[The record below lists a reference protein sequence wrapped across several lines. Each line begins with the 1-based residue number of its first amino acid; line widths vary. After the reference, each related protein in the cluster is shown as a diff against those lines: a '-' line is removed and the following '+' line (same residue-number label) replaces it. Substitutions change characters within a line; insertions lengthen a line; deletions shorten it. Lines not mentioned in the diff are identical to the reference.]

1 MIAEICIIPKPA
13 RLIDLG
19 GVFVTGPNLSIR
31 TPAGDVAAAVLATR
45 WAAEAGMAIGISLA
59 WSASAPDG
67 TGILLETASDVVP
80 GPEAYRM
87 QITPERI
94 LIQARA
100 PAGWFYG
107 LQSLRQLLHVA
118 MVDAGMGER
127 LSLPCIE
134 VEDAPRFAWRG
145 MMLDVCR
152 HFIPVSDVK
161 KFIDYLAL
169 YKLNRFHW
177 HLTEDQGWR
186 IEIKKYPKLTK
197 IGAWRKESLIG
208 HFKDTPARYD
218 GIPHGGF
225 YTQDDIREV
234 VRYAADRFITV
245 VPEIEMPG
253 HAQAALAAYPEF
265 GVTWEPVE
273 VRTTWGISPIIYNP
287 SEKTIAFLQ
296 DVLEEVLALFPSP
309 FICIGGDEA
318 LKDQWK
324 ASPTVQAQIK
334 ELGLKDEDEL
344 QSWFIR
350 RMETFLNA
358 RGRRLLGW
366 DEILEGGLAP
376 NATVMSWRGVE
387 PGIEAAKLG
396 HDVIMCPRTHCYF
409 DHYQAGPE
417 GEPLAIGGLTTLEK
431 AYGYEPIPEGLPP
444 EHAHLVLG
452 AQANV
457 WTEYMPDF
465 RHVQYMIFPRITALA
480 EAVWSP
486 AGPRDYPEFLSRVR
500 AHEVIYQRFGLRYA
514 PHVFSS
520 ARTIGLSHHPNP
532 LPRERANVN
541 LSGV

>member
-1 MIAEICIIPKPA
+1 MSVEVCIIPKPTRLVRTEGRFLSGPAFHVQPPADDPAAAALAA
-13 RLIDLG
+13 RWVDDLNRATGLQAAVAAPGSISG
-19 GVFVTGPNLSIR
+19 GVQL
-31 TPAGDVAAAVLATR
+31 AAVSGL
-45 WAAEAGMAIGISLA
+45 
-59 WSASAPDG
+59 
-67 TGILLETASDVVP
+67 
-80 GPEAYRM
+80 GPEAYRLRV
-87 QITPERI
+87 TRDRI
-94 LIQARA
+94 LIEASA

-107 LQSLRQLLHVA
+107 WQSVRQLVQVA
-118 MVDAGMGER
+118 AAESTSPMAI
-127 LSLPCIE
+127 PCLEI
-134 VEDAPRFAWRG
+134 EDAPRFTWRG

-161 KFIDYLAL
+161 KFIDHLAL

-186 IEIKKYPKLTK
+186 IEIKKYPRLTE

-208 HFKDTPARYD
+208 HFKDEPARYD

-225 YTQDDIREV
+225 YTQAEVREV
-234 VRYAADRFITV
+234 VRYAAERFITV

-265 GVTWEPVE
+265 GVTGEPVE

-296 DVLEEVLALFPSP
+296 DVLDEVLALFPSP

-324 ASPTVQAQIK
+324 ASLAVQQQIK

-350 RMETFLNA
+350 RMEAFLNA

-387 PGIEAAKLG
+387 GGIEAAKQG
-396 HDVIMCPRTHCYF
+396 HDVVMCPRTHCYF
-409 DHYQAGPE
+409 DHYQAGPV

-431 AYGYEPIPEGLPP
+431 AYSYEPIPEGLPP
-444 EHAHLVLG
+444 EKAHHVLG

-465 RHVQYMIFPRITALA
+465 KHVEYMIFPRIAALA

-486 AGPRDYPEFLSRVR
+486 AGLRDYPAFLARVQTHPVLYD
-500 AHEVIYQRFGLRYA
+500 ALGIRYA
-514 PHVFSS
+514 PHVF
-520 ARTIGLSHHPNP
+520 ARVAAP
-532 LPRERANVN
+532 A
-541 LSGV
+541 